1 MGNGNS
7 ILVRTNRQSF
17 TQGDVIEGFVALDC
31 RKKFHSDGLVVQII
45 GDEGVRFSG
54 TSQAHFKRRLRF
66 LTFEVPIVEM
76 QSAVNVGQY
85 SFPFRFRLPENLHS
99 SFVYKNVDIKI
110 AVIYSIKA
118 ILKVRNGS
126 LTRSELVNEQPLRI
140 IGRDEAAAPVT
151 PIQEVRHLRAIGL
164 IPCGTCSI
172 LASPQQGAYRPGD
185 KAIIFLDIVNRSK
198 LGCSNITVKLMR
210 TFKGHLAHSMKNEQ
224 CVQVL
229 TLPGFPAQFS
239 QQARMVEIMIPSDL
253 TPTIRGGLIQC
264 EYRFKIAARGLGVAG
279 PVRIELPTCIR
290 PVPLPGQAD
299 PTSLPD
305 MPPAFDWSP
314 QVYPVTASDV
324 PLPEYSAVPSAP
336 LMFDDASSH
345 SGSTDWNSGIPSP
358 ASPMPSSGAGWS
370 RNASLMGG
378 PSGTSS
384 NSSNSV
390 SNSSSSSSAHP
401 HGVTGYVKEVGS
413 HIAESFREAGHKLA
427 EGFRGHKADDDAPA
441 TSSWASSTAP
451 YTAAGS
457 SAGVLGPSHGSLLRD
472 DENMITNDE
481 AQHQQ
486 PPRAADNVVTDSA
499 STATSFLP
507 SLFSSSSS
515 SSSNSNSSSSTH
527 MPDMNITTRSNY
539 ERSHTGDSSRGK
551 SVNDTTTSSGQSSG
565 NDTSSDTNRF
575 SPNVHAPTEP
585 APVDHLFREPDRTEA
600 DRDNGNWASKWV
612 GGKDSGSSSSSGSG
626 SSADKTSS
634 RVPGS
639 NDLDPRIVEDVSR
652 TE

>member
-1 MGNGNS
+1 MDRSANAPTSTSGAKKDWSSSESPADLKRHMADVVFPHGES
-7 ILVRTNRQSF
+7 GSSGQQQGSDAASDLVFPVSADSLAPPASTHAQSF
-17 TQGDVIEGFVALDC
+17 
-31 RKKFHSDGLVVQII
+31 
-45 GDEGVRFSG
+45 
-54 TSQAHFKRRLRF
+54 
-66 LTFEVPIVEM
+66 
-76 QSAVNVGQY
+76 
-85 SFPFRFRLPENLHS
+85 
-99 SFVYKNVDIKI
+99 
-110 AVIYSIKA
+110 
-118 ILKVRNGS
+118 
-126 LTRSELVNEQPLRI
+126 
-140 IGRDEAAAPVT
+140 
-151 PIQEVRHLRAIGL
+151 
-164 IPCGTCSI
+164 
-172 LASPQQGAYRPGD
+172 GD
-185 KAIIFLDIVNRSK
+185 KAAYPGSEAANTREEEARRTLSSDADNNNNNNAS
-198 LGCSNITVKLMR
+198 SNI
-210 TFKGHLAHSMKNEQ
+210 
-224 CVQVL
+224 
-229 TLPGFPAQFS
+229 
-239 QQARMVEIMIPSDL
+239 
-253 TPTIRGGLIQC
+253 
-264 EYRFKIAARGLGVAG
+264 
-279 PVRIELPTCIR
+279 
-290 PVPLPGQAD
+290 
-299 PTSLPD
+299 
-305 MPPAFDWSP
+305 
-314 QVYPVTASDV
+314 
-324 PLPEYSAVPSAP
+324 
-336 LMFDDASSH
+336 
-345 SGSTDWNSGIPSP
+345 SG
-358 ASPMPSSGAGWS
+358 
-370 RNASLMGG
+370 
-378 PSGTSS
+378 
-384 NSSNSV
+384 
-390 SNSSSSSSAHP
+390 SSAHP